1 MATGGL
7 SEDNAVHSHFR
18 DLISDLNSV
27 SQDLDDSDQPE
38 FESSNCKYYECHEL
52 TAISPTVKSAFSTFH
67 LNISSLSRNFDE
79 LNALLAQLGFDF
91 SIIGISESRL
101 LMHNASVFNFSIEGY
116 SVEHTLTESAAGG
129 ALLYMTRSSRNVLF
143 SGST

>member
-1 MATGGL
+1 MNVMSSL
-7 SEDNAVHSHFR
+7 QCR
-18 DLISDLNSV
+18 LNSGR
-27 SQDLDDSDQPE
+27 
-38 FESSNCKYYECHEL
+38 N
-52 TAISPTVKSAFSTFH
+52 PTVKSAFSTFH

-116 SVEHTLTESAAGG
+116 SVEHTPTELAAGG
-129 ALLYMTRSSRNVLF
+129 ALLYMTR
-143 SGST
+143 